1 MLVAEKTHH
10 INSYIYGQGS
20 EYLVSMLQKAM
31 PGLEVLPEEGQAAED
46 DEYEEISTTEWFN
59 EVAGTVTPGVILR
72 IRREN
77 KGWTQAELSQ
87 KTGIAIP
94 NISLMEAGKRNIGI
108 RSAKKLAD
116 SLGCNITDFIINE
129 DSGKSLLNK

>member
-108 RSAKKLAD
+108 RSA
-116 SLGCNITDFIINE
+116 
-129 DSGKSLLNK
+129 

>member
-20 EYLVSMLQKAM
+20 DYIISVLRKDM
-31 PGLEVLPEEGQAAED
+31 PNLEILPDEKKNAED
-46 DEYEEISTTEWFN
+46 EEFYEVCESEWFKSMS
-59 EVAGTVTPGVILR
+59 GTITPGTILR

-77 KGWTQAELSQ
+77 KGWTQAELSE
-87 KTGIAIP
+87 KCGIAIP
-94 NISLMEAGKRNIGI
+94 NISLMEAGKRGIGV

-116 SLGCNITDFIINE
+116 SLGCNVTDFIVTGDLKE
-129 DSGKSLLNK
+129 K

>member
-20 EYLVSMLQKAM
+20 DYIISVLRKDM
-31 PGLEVLPEEGQAAED
+31 PNLEILPDEKNNAED
-46 DEYEEISTTEWFN
+46 EEFYEVGESEWFKSMSD
-59 EVAGTVTPGVILR
+59 TITPSTILR

-77 KGWTQAELSQ
+77 KGWTQAELSE
-87 KTGIAIP
+87 KCGIAIP
-94 NISLMEAGKRNIGI
+94 NISLMEAGKRGIGV

-116 SLGCNITDFIINE
+116 SLGCNVADFIVTG
-129 DSGKSLLNK
+129 DSKEK

>member
-31 PGLEVLPEEGQAAED
+31 PGLEVLPEERLVAD
-46 DEYEEISTTEWFN
+46 DEEYEEISASEWFD
-59 EVAGTVTPGVILR
+59 EIAGTVTPGLMLR

-87 KTGIAIP
+87 KSGIAIP

-108 RSAKKLAD
+108 RSAKRLAD
-116 SLGCNITDFIINE
+116 SLGCEVTDFISNE
-129 DSGKSLLNK
+129 GNR